1 MSSQLEETCQGSGAA
16 SRRALGPP
24 SDPSTSYPSSGT
36 KGLTSL
42 RAFNLDISRTWLTPP
57 PGQGPQVREVLLHQN
72 KGKNQT
78 RLLVTGPWMEQG
90 ASHLHSCGL
99 SQGDQILCQP
109 LKHAPAPEGPH
120 AQVSLAQGPDD
131 TVVGRGSLSPCSGE
145 GVPVSHP
152 HTQQQVTT
160 APCRALTPG
169 LPCTWPISR
178 QVCAQVKRRGRP
190 RSLFPELN
198 GACGLLGPD
207 LGLQSSFSFPAEPRE
222 EGRGGGASLGTS
234 TLFPEESPP
243 GRAGGGGDPA
253 HPFLALEAATRS
265 PDQERPNPHRN
276 KRALEEDEEPGTE
289 IAIVLDGSGSIDP
302 PDFQKAKDFIYNMME
317 TFYTKCFKC
326 RFALVQFGAV
336 IQTEFDLNDSRDA
349 HAALQRVRNVSQV
362 KEVTRTASAI
372 QHVLDSIF
380 TPNQGSQ
387 ENASKVIVVLTDG
400 DIFND
405 SLDLSTVIQSP
416 SMAGIE
422 RFAIGVGDA
431 FNKTKAN
438 QELHLIASDPDET
451 HVFKVTDYSALD
463 GLLGSLEQR
472 IISVEGAVGEALQ
485 FELAQVGFSAH
496 VLGKQQ
502 VLLGAVGAFDWA
514 GGAMLYN
521 TESHQFRFLNESLAS
536 HTAQYSYLGYS
547 VAAVKSSRG
556 TWYLAGAPRHG
567 HKGRVLWFRPEDPA
581 RGFLPVLEGEQ
592 MGSYFGSELC
602 ALDVNADGLTDHLL
616 VGAPFYHVLGEEGKV
631 YVYRVHAQVRGF
643 TPSATLSGRPQFAF
657 ARFGFAIAAVGDL
670 DRDGLG
676 DVAIG
681 APLEGFPAEGP
692 ASFGSI
698 YIYNGLPQGIASSPS
713 QWVRAAGLAPGL
725 RYFGVSISG
734 GGDLS
739 GDGLVDVSV
748 GSLGRAAVLR
758 SRAVV
763 RLRASM
769 TFAPSM
775 MRPGDPQNINST
787 LCFKVTPERPGKG
800 AEELSLNVTVEL
812 DVSKRWKR
820 VLFQDRSPRSQRDWL
835 VPGCSRFLLLPMEG
849 EVCDHDC
856 FSNITVKVSYHLN
869 PLGGR
874 GASPRPV
881 LDELS
886 EPTAHFQLP
895 FEKDCKNQSACV
907 AELKLTARLSPETIV
922 VGVTKEVTMNIHLAN
937 AGEDSFLTRMT
948 LVHPPNLQLKRIQ
961 KPSSPA
967 VECADPTPAPRVL
980 VMSCKIGSAVFKT
993 SHVNF
998 SITWQLDGKTFPS
1011 ETAEITINVTNAN
1024 GQPPVIKRQKLQVK
1038 YILVVALDK
1047 VPTPSSALFVPST
1060 RRSLVMY
1067 VDTSRGLPE
1076 YKEFQFNIHGENPFG
1091 AKFVFEVCVPTKM
1104 QGHEIITLKN
1114 ITATQCRQKPGCR
1127 IRLPG
1132 GLSEAPD
1139 LQWLQLS
1146 CALSRIPSAVRLGAQ
1161 LSPQLPRAPAVLC
1174 IPPVS
1179 HAAAQGSG
1187 GPPARQGKESAPDA
1201 RTGTSLSPFCRGGG
1215 GDGVSLGAASSRPL
1229 AGSASSRI
1237 LWMQKPKR
1245 AESFKFQEGGN
1256 GQQRLLQ
1263 ENSGLCETATFG
1275 PRDRVIG
1282 KNWCRCLE
1290 VGGDLS
1296 PCSYPADALLFLC
1309 QNITVLLEDH
1319 GVHIL
1324 PIILGSSAGGIL
1336 LLIGI
1341 IAILWKCGFFKR
1353 KYQAITAESRRNSQ
1367 NPEKLIQDEN

>member
-1 MSSQLEETCQGSGAA
+1 MRLLQTLLCLA
-16 SRRALGPP
+16 
-24 SDPSTSYPSSGT
+24 
-36 KGLTSL
+36 GLTSL

-131 TVVGRGSLSPCSGE
+131 TVV
-145 GVPVSHP
+145 
-152 HTQQQVTT
+152 
-160 APCRALTPG
+160 
-169 LPCTWPISR
+169 
-178 QVCAQVKRRGRP
+178 VCAQVKRRGRP

-496 VLGKQQ
+496 VLGKQ

-631 YVYRVHAQVRGF
+631 YVYRVHAQGF

-1047 VPTPSSALFVPST
+1047 
-1060 RRSLVMY
+1060 SLVMY

-1132 GLSEAPD
+1132 GLSEAP
-1139 LQWLQLS
+1139 
-1146 CALSRIPSAVRLGAQ
+1146 
-1161 LSPQLPRAPAVLC
+1161 LPRAPAVLC
-1174 IPPVS
+1174 IPAEISFDGAVYENQGPVS
-1179 HAAAQGSG
+1179 
-1187 GPPARQGKESAPDA
+1187 
-1201 RTGTSLSPFCRGGG
+1201 SLS
-1215 GDGVSLGAASSRPL
+1215 S
-1229 AGSASSRI
+1229 
-1237 LWMQKPKR
+1237 
-1245 AESFKFQEGGN
+1245 
-1256 GQQRLLQ
+1256 
-1263 ENSGLCETATFG
+1263 
-1275 PRDRVIG
+1275 
-1282 KNWCRCLE
+1282 
-1290 VGGDLS
+1290 
-1296 PCSYPADALLFLC
+1296 
-1309 QNITVLLEDH
+1309 NITVLLEDH

>member
-1 MSSQLEETCQGSGAA
+1 MGAMGASDAWETRGHHGRKVGS
-16 SRRALGPP
+16 P
-24 SDPSTSYPSSGT
+24 SLAGVWTWLHDPSLG
-36 KGLTSL
+36 
-42 RAFNLDISRTWLTPP
+42 
-57 PGQGPQVREVLLHQN
+57 
-72 KGKNQT
+72 
-78 RLLVTGPWMEQG
+78 QG
-90 ASHLHSCGL
+90 ASRTG
-99 SQGDQILCQP
+99 
-109 LKHAPAPEGPH
+109 AR
-120 AQVSLAQGPDD
+120 LA
-131 TVVGRGSLSPCSGE
+131 C
-145 GVPVSHP
+145 
-152 HTQQQVTT
+152 
-160 APCRALTPG
+160 
-169 LPCTWPISR
+169 
-178 QVCAQVKRRGRP
+178 
-190 RSLFPELN
+190 LFW
-198 GACGLLGPD
+198 
-207 LGLQSSFSFPAEPRE
+207 
-222 EGRGGGASLGTS
+222 
-234 TLFPEESPP
+234 
-243 GRAGGGGDPA
+243 
-253 HPFLALEAATRS
+253 
-265 PDQERPNPHRN
+265 
-276 KRALEEDEEPGTE
+276 GTE

-496 VLGKQQ
+496 VLGKQ

-631 YVYRVHAQVRGF
+631 YVYRVHAQGF

-758 SRAVV
+758 P
-763 RLRASM
+763 LRASWAPTGH
-769 TFAPSM
+769 TFPAP
-775 MRPGDPQNINST
+775 
-787 LCFKVTPERPGKG
+787 G

-993 SHVNF
+993 SHV
-998 SITWQLDGKTFPS
+998 
-1011 ETAEITINVTNAN
+1011 
-1024 GQPPVIKRQKLQVK
+1024 
-1038 YILVVALDK
+1038 
-1047 VPTPSSALFVPST
+1047 SSLLEAGSGA
-1060 RRSLVMY
+1060 R
-1067 VDTSRGLPE
+1067 VDRFRLHYLSV
-1076 YKEFQFNIHGENPFG
+1076 IHGENPFG

-1114 ITATQCRQKPGCR
+1114 ITATQVFKNYCR
-1127 IRLPG
+1127 
-1132 GLSEAPD
+1132 S
-1139 LQWLQLS
+1139 
-1146 CALSRIPSAVRLGAQ
+1146 
-1161 LSPQLPRAPAVLC
+1161 
-1174 IPPVS
+1174 
-1179 HAAAQGSG
+1179 AQG
-1187 GPPARQGKESAPDA
+1187 
-1201 RTGTSLSPFCRGGG
+1201 TGFEPS
-1215 GDGVSLGAASSRPL
+1215 
-1229 AGSASSRI
+1229 
-1237 LWMQKPKR
+1237 
-1245 AESFKFQEGGN
+1245 
-1256 GQQRLLQ
+1256 
-1263 ENSGLCETATFG
+1263 
-1275 PRDRVIG
+1275 
-1282 KNWCRCLE
+1282 
-1290 VGGDLS
+1290 
-1296 PCSYPADALLFLC
+1296 
-1309 QNITVLLEDH
+1309 
-1319 GVHIL
+1319 
-1324 PIILGSSAGGIL
+1324 
-1336 LLIGI
+1336 
-1341 IAILWKCGFFKR
+1341 
-1353 KYQAITAESRRNSQ
+1353 
-1367 NPEKLIQDEN
+1367 

>member
-1 MSSQLEETCQGSGAA
+1 RMWPASSLLSQHFPA
-16 SRRALGPP
+16 
-24 SDPSTSYPSSGT
+24 
-36 KGLTSL
+36 GLTSL

-131 TVVGRGSLSPCSGE
+131 TVV
-145 GVPVSHP
+145 
-152 HTQQQVTT
+152 
-160 APCRALTPG
+160 
-169 LPCTWPISR
+169 
-178 QVCAQVKRRGRP
+178 VCAQGKRRGRP

-207 LGLQSSFSFPAEPRE
+207 LGLQSSFSF
-222 EGRGGGASLGTS
+222 
-234 TLFPEESPP
+234 P

-276 KRALEEDEEPGTE
+276 KRALEEDEEPAGTE

-472 IISVEGAVGEALQ
+472 IISVEGSLRLTLQ
-485 FELAQVGFSAH
+485 LQRAPPGH
-496 VLGKQQ
+496 RQQ
-502 VLLGAVGAFDWA
+502 
-514 GGAMLYN
+514 
-521 TESHQFRFLNESLAS
+521 
-536 HTAQYSYLGYS
+536 
-547 VAAVKSSRG
+547 
-556 TWYLAGAPRHG
+556 P
-567 HKGRVLWFRPEDPA
+567 
-581 RGFLPVLEGEQ
+581 
-592 MGSYFGSELC
+592 
-602 ALDVNADGLTDHLL
+602 
-616 VGAPFYHVLGEEGKV
+616 
-631 YVYRVHAQVRGF
+631 
-643 TPSATLSGRPQFAF
+643 LSGGRQGGPGQ
-657 ARFGFAIAAVGDL
+657 
-670 DRDGLG
+670 LG
-676 DVAIG
+676 GETQG
-681 APLEGFPAEGP
+681 AP
-692 ASFGSI
+692 ASFQGGGCRPPCTEHSCTDSARVCK
-698 YIYNGLPQGIASSPS
+698 YTRTKHGDTQTVQTRPQHTG
-713 QWVRAAGLAPGL
+713 RAAGADVGPCVQTCVHRHGRRYTSTNPRPRAHPDASHSRTHQQAARMICTSPSTTCVGDPTGTSTQGCLVVLQPAWEGEGPG
-725 RYFGVSISG
+725 VP
-734 GGDLS
+734 
-739 GDGLVDVSV
+739 
-748 GSLGRAAVLR
+748 

-787 LCFKVTPERPGKG
+787 LGFKVTPERPGKGWRVCGRSGSSRSEGSWEGNEASWPGPPPSRGASVRGHVQRPPGWGMELGEEVSGLWIYGRKRGREGERNEGGEKERSKGGREGRLALLGSAVTHLVRGRGSGLPQAPFLPPGRTPAKASWGGHRCPGGPAPG

-849 EVCDHDC
+849 E
-856 FSNITVKVSYHLN
+856 
-869 PLGGR
+869 GGHTGQATWRSLDR
-874 GASPRPV
+874 GV
-881 LDELS
+881 E
-886 EPTAHFQLP
+886 
-895 FEKDCKNQSACV
+895 
-907 AELKLTARLSPETIV
+907 TARLDDKGPETAEWITRRGQGALLLIEEAPRLRFGSRCIVQREVTRQKAEETIV

-1047 VPTPSSALFVPST
+1047 
-1060 RRSLVMY
+1060 SLVMY

-1114 ITATQCRQKPGCR
+1114 ITATQPEHVAVGVVLGPAIASPLLHEPVHFELVVPLALKHLETAESSGDV
-1127 IRLPG
+1127 LG
-1132 GLSEAPD
+1132 GH
-1139 LQWLQLS
+1139 
-1146 CALSRIPSAVRLGAQ
+1146 CYKALY
-1161 LSPQLPRAPAVLC
+1161 PAVTRSE
-1174 IPPVS
+1174 PPVLS
-1179 HAAAQGSG
+1179 QHPLDAEA
-1187 GPPARQGKESAPDA
+1187 KE
-1201 RTGTSLSPFCRGGG
+1201 G
-1215 GDGVSLGAASSRPL
+1215 
-1229 AGSASSRI
+1229 RI
-1237 LWMQKPKR
+1237 LQVPGRRQW
-1245 AESFKFQEGGN
+1245 
-1256 GQQRLLQ
+1256 
-1263 ENSGLCETATFG
+1263 
-1275 PRDRVIG
+1275 
-1282 KNWCRCLE
+1282 
-1290 VGGDLS
+1290 
-1296 PCSYPADALLFLC
+1296 
-1309 QNITVLLEDH
+1309 NITVLLEDH

-1367 NPEKLIQDEN
+1367 NPEKLIQD

>member
-1 MSSQLEETCQGSGAA
+1 MTHPWAK
-16 SRRALGPP
+16 GPP
-24 SDPSTSYPSSGT
+24 GPGQVGMFIL
-36 KGLTSL
+36 GLTVN
-42 RAFNLDISRTWLTPP
+42 FP
-57 PGQGPQVREVLLHQN
+57 PGGQPDAPSPL
-72 KGKNQT
+72 T
-78 RLLVTGPWMEQG
+78 MP
-90 ASHLHSCGL
+90 GL
-99 SQGDQILCQP
+99 TQQSWGHCCP
-109 LKHAPAPEGPH
+109 PAPGHHRHPQSH
-120 AQVSLAQGPDD
+120 H
-131 TVVGRGSLSPCSGE
+131 LSFMS
-145 GVPVSHP
+145 
-152 HTQQQVTT
+152 
-160 APCRALTPG
+160 PCRASEG
-169 LPCTWPISR
+169 L
-178 QVCAQVKRRGRP
+178 G
-190 RSLFPELN
+190 PEL
-198 GACGLLGPD
+198 
-207 LGLQSSFSFPAEPRE
+207 
-222 EGRGGGASLGTS
+222 
-234 TLFPEESPP
+234 
-243 GRAGGGGDPA
+243 
-253 HPFLALEAATRS
+253 
-265 PDQERPNPHRN
+265 
-276 KRALEEDEEPGTE
+276 GTE
-289 IAIVLDGSGSIDP
+289 SAIVLDGSGSIDHP
-302 PDFQKAKDFIYNMME
+302 LPKAKDFIYNMME
-317 TFYTKCFKC
+317 TFYTKCFKVADAPEALPW
-326 RFALVQFGAV
+326 RGQAGELPRQREHWGWPEARGRSPALVPFLPFALAALRWCSSGAV

-349 HAALQRVRNVSQV
+349 RALQRVRN
-362 KEVTRTASAI
+362 
-372 QHVLDSIF
+372 
-380 TPNQGSQ
+380 GSQ
-387 ENASKVIVVLTDG
+387 ENASKVRLRTLTDD

-438 QELHLIASDPDET
+438 QELHLIASDTNRTPSSRN
-451 HVFKVTDYSALD
+451 FRALGQ
-463 GLLGSLEQR
+463 GLRGGSPAAGQPQARLRLGFLWSPRGCPVCPVGVPRLDSDAPRGAPLPLLQEDPLSLPLP
-472 IISVEGAVGEALQ
+472 ALGEALQ

-496 VLGKQQ
+496 VLGKQF
-502 VLLGAVGAFDWA
+502 LLSLLPDDSRSCWELCRDDWT

-536 HTAQYSYLGYS
+536 HTAQYSYLGEGQTGVGLLS
-547 VAAVKSSRG
+547 GGGEGAAAAPW
-556 TWYLAGAPRHG
+556 TLAGAPRHG

-581 RGFLPVLEGEQ
+581 RGFLPVRGEQ

-616 VGAPFYHVLGEEGKV
+616 VGAPVYHVLGEEGKV
-631 YVYRVHAQVRGF
+631 YVYRVHAQGF

-657 ARFGFAIAAVGDL
+657 ARFG
-670 DRDGLG
+670 DGLG

-698 YIYNGLPQGIASSPS
+698 YIYNGLPRASP
-713 QWVRAAGLAPGL
+713 AAPLSGCSGRLAPGL
-725 RYFGVSISG
+725 RYFGSISG

-812 DVSKRWKR
+812 DVSKRWKHEFCSKIGAPGAMDW
-820 VLFQDRSPRSQRDWL
+820 LSPRLQQIPAPPD
-835 VPGCSRFLLLPMEG
+835 GG
-849 EVCDHDC
+849 EVGSGPQCPG
-856 FSNITVKVSYHLN
+856 YHLN

-1047 VPTPSSALFVPST
+1047 
-1060 RRSLVMY
+1060 SLVMY

-1174 IPPVS
+1174 IPAEISFDGAVYENQGPVS
-1179 HAAAQGSG
+1179 
-1187 GPPARQGKESAPDA
+1187 
-1201 RTGTSLSPFCRGGG
+1201 SLS
-1215 GDGVSLGAASSRPL
+1215 S
-1229 AGSASSRI
+1229 
-1237 LWMQKPKR
+1237 
-1245 AESFKFQEGGN
+1245 
-1256 GQQRLLQ
+1256 
-1263 ENSGLCETATFG
+1263 
-1275 PRDRVIG
+1275 
-1282 KNWCRCLE
+1282 
-1290 VGGDLS
+1290 
-1296 PCSYPADALLFLC
+1296 
-1309 QNITVLLEDH
+1309 NITVLLEDH